1 MTCFCRETLKLA
13 AVSSERPKVLS
24 YLEGAVRIPIYK
36 WRQFDRPAFPHHEPK
51 APSGGV
57 VEAAG
62 LVGDELQAG
71 GVAVDDVLG
80 RAEAPEPQVD

>member
-1 MTCFCRETLKLA
+1 M
-13 AVSSERPKVLS
+13 SSELPKVLL
-24 YLEGAVRIPIYK
+24 YLEGAVRNPFYNSG
-36 WRQFDRPAFPHHEPK
+36 QFDRTIFPHHEPR

-62 LVGDELQAG
+62 LGGDAF
-71 GVAVDDVLG
+71 DDVLG

>member
-1 MTCFCRETLKLA
+1 MSSDVPK
-13 AVSSERPKVLS
+13 VSS
-24 YLEGAVRIPIYK
+24 YLNGAVRNLIYQSG
-36 WRQFDRPAFPHHEPK
+36 QFDRPVFPHHEPR
-51 APSGGV
+51 APSGGA

-62 LVGDELQAG
+62 LGGDELHAG

>member
-1 MTCFCRETLKLA
+1 MRNE
-13 AVSSERPKVLS
+13 
-24 YLEGAVRIPIYK
+24 IYK
-36 WRQFDRPAFPHHEPK
+36 WGQFDRPEFPHHEPR

-62 LVGDELQAG
+62 LGGDELQAG

>member
-1 MTCFCRETLKLA
+1 MRT
-13 AVSSERPKVLS
+13 
-24 YLEGAVRIPIYK
+24 VRS
-36 WRQFDRPAFPHHEPK
+36 PAFPHHEPR

-62 LVGDELQAG
+62 LGGDELHAG

>member
-1 MTCFCRETLKLA
+1 MSA
-13 AVSSERPKVLS
+13 DIPKVTL
-24 YLEGAVRIPIYK
+24 YLKGAVNNPIYK
-36 WRQFDRPAFPHHEPK
+36 SGQYYRPVFPHHEPR

-62 LVGDELQAG
+62 LAGDELHKG